1 MPGLLER
8 NERRVDERL
17 KNSLQITLL
26 DHKVNTGN
34 ISPGGVYFELVT
46 DNIVPFSL
54 GRTVEFEILAKT
66 YTPVSSSG
74 TIRLKGS
81 GKIIRNNKI
90 GNKQYDKRYGIALTF
105 SEKLEILVDKRSIV
119 NLRFKRTERRVDKR
133 LERHLQITLLD
144 HKVNLENVSPGGV
157 YFEVVTDNIELFSL
171 GRTVEFEILAKT
183 CTPVNS
189 SGTIRLKGSG
199 KIIRNNKIGNKQY
212 DKKYGIALT
221 FSEKLEILFDN

>member
-1 MPGLLER
+1 MPSLLKKT
-8 NERRVDERL
+8 ERRVDERL

-26 DHKVNTGN
+26 DHKVNLEN
-34 ISPGGVYFELVT
+34 ISAGGVYFEVVT
-46 DNIVPFSL
+46 DNIEPFYL
-54 GRTVEFEILAKT
+54 GRIVEFEILAKT

-81 GKIIRNNKI
+81 GEIIRNNKTS
-90 GNKQYDKRYGIALTF
+90 NEKYGIALTF
-105 SEKLEILVDKRSIV
+105 SEKLEILFDKRSIV
-119 NLRFKRTERRVDKR
+119 NLRFKRTERRGDKR
-133 LERHLQITLLD
+133 LERPLQITLLD
-144 HKVNLENVSPGGV
+144 HKVNSGNISPGGV

-171 GRTVEFEILAKT
+171 GRTLEFEILAKT
-183 CTPVNS
+183 CTPVS
-189 SGTIRLKGSG
+189 PSGMIRLKGSG

>member
-1 MPGLLER
+1 MSGLLER

-26 DHKVNTGN
+26 DHKVDLEN
-34 ISPGGVYFELVT
+34 ISAGGVYFELVT

-74 TIRLKGS
+74 TISLKGS
-81 GKIIRNNKI
+81 GKIIRNNKT
-90 GNKQYDKRYGIALTF
+90 GSEKYGIALIF
-105 SEKLEILVDKRSIV
+105 NEKLEILFDKRSIV

-157 YFEVVTDNIELFSL
+157 YFEVVADNIELFSL

-183 CTPVNS
+183 YTPMS
-189 SGTIRLKGSG
+189 PSGTIRLKGCG

-212 DKKYGIALT
+212 DNKYGIALT

>member
-1 MPGLLER
+1 MPSLLKKT
-8 NERRVDERL
+8 ERRVDERL

-26 DHKVNTGN
+26 DHKVDLEN
-34 ISPGGVYFELVT
+34 ISAGGVYFEVVT
-46 DNIVPFSL
+46 DNIEPFSP

-81 GKIIRNNKI
+81 GKITRNNKI
-90 GNKQYDKRYGIALTF
+90 GNKQYGIALTF
-105 SEKLEILVDKRSIV
+105 NEKLEIIFDKRSII
-119 NLRFKRTERRVDKR
+119 NLRFKRDERRVDKR
-133 LERHLQITLLD
+133 LEHHLQITLLD
-144 HKVNLENVSPGGV
+144 HKVNLENISPGGF
-157 YFEVVTDNIELFSL
+157 YFELVTDDIELFSL

-183 CTPVNS
+183 CTPVNP

-199 KIIRNNKIGNKQY
+199 KVIRNNKIGN
-212 DKKYGIALT
+212 KKYGIALT

>member
-1 MPGLLER
+1 MPSLLKKT
-8 NERRVDERL
+8 ERRVDERL

-26 DHKVNTGN
+26 DHKVNLEN
-34 ISPGGVYFELVT
+34 ISAGGVYFELVT
-46 DNIVPFSL
+46 DNIELFSL
-54 GRTVEFEILAKT
+54 GRIVEFQILAKT
-66 YTPVSSSG
+66 YTPVSASG

-81 GKIIRNNKI
+81 GKIIRNNKT
-90 GNKQYDKRYGIALTF
+90 GNERYGIALTF

-133 LERHLQITLLD
+133 LERPLQITLLD
-144 HKVNLENVSPGGV
+144 HKVNLENISPGGV

-183 CTPVNS
+183 YTPVS
-189 SGTIRLKGSG
+189 PSGTIRLKGSG
-199 KIIRNNKIGNKQY
+199 KIIRNNKIGNER
-212 DKKYGIALT
+212 YGIALT

>member
-1 MPGLLER
+1 MSDLLEKD
-8 NERRVDERL
+8 ERRVDERL

-26 DHKVNTGN
+26 DHKVDLEN
-34 ISPGGVYFELVT
+34 ISAGGVYFELVT
-46 DNIVPFSL
+46 DNIELFSL
-54 GRTVEFEILAKT
+54 GRAVEFEILAKT
-66 YTPVSSSG
+66 YTPVSPSK
-74 TIRLKGS
+74 TIRLTGS

-105 SEKLEILVDKRSIV
+105 SEKLEILFDKRGIV
-119 NLRFKRTERRVDKR
+119 NLRCKRTERRSDKR
-133 LERHLQITLLD
+133 LERPLQITLLD
-144 HKVNLENVSPGGV
+144 HKVNSGNISPGGV

-183 CTPVNS
+183 CTPVSS

>member
-1 MPGLLER
+1 MPDLLEKD
-8 NERRVDERL
+8 ERRVDERL
-17 KNSLQITLL
+17 KNSLKITLL
-26 DHKVNTGN
+26 DHKVDLEN
-34 ISPGGVYFELVT
+34 ISAGGVYFELVT

-66 YTPVSSSG
+66 YTPVSSRG

-81 GKIIRNNKI
+81 GKIIRNNKT
-90 GNKQYDKRYGIALTF
+90 GNEKYGIALTF
-105 SEKLEILVDKRSIV
+105 SEKLEILFDKRGIV
-119 NLRFKRTERRVDKR
+119 NLRCKRTERRVDKR
-133 LERHLQITLLD
+133 LEHPLQITLLD
-144 HKVNLENVSPGGV
+144 HKVNSGNISPGGV